1 MIGADQRIATKS
13 LHDLLLGHFTGVDEL
28 HASPWSEAQT
38 ATVEMRCTAAL
49 GGKLIVMRVTEARTA
64 GIFEAVNDF
73 MIDQGTGEV
82 LLYGF
87 DTLGYPP
94 DPPARGRFDHA
105 GLTLHRSTARGDS
118 CTVFASTPTGLH
130 WSKDFRPS
138 RGAPWQRVVTGD
150 VRRVSTSAD

>member
-1 MIGADQRIATKS
+1 MEA

-28 HASPWSEAQT
+28 HASPWSAAQT
-38 ATVEMRCTAAL
+38 ATVEMRCTAEL
-49 GGKLIVMRVTEARTA
+49 GGELIVMRVTEARTA
-64 GIFEAVNDF
+64 GVFEAVNVF
-73 MIDQGTGEV
+73 MIDRDSGEV

-94 DPPARGRFDHA
+94 DPPSRGRLDHA
-105 GLTLHRSTARGDS
+105 ELTLHRSTARGDS
-118 CTVFASTPTGLH
+118 CTTFASAPTGLH

-138 RGAPWQRVVTGD
+138 PGAPWQRVVTGD